1 MNSNIFSRARR
12 RTAILTAMLI
22 AIVAA
27 LGFAAGGFAQ
37 AGDAG
42 TVPKH
47 VGAAACAECHPR
59 QTEQW
64 RGSHH
69 ALAMQEAKEQTVLGD
84 FSGIRFTHGGVASRF
99 FRRDNRFFVNT
110 DGPDGRLA
118 DFEIKFTFGVHPLQQ
133 YLIELP
139 GGRLQALSIV
149 WDARPRAE
157 GGQRWYHLYPG
168 ERIKA
173 GDPLHWTARSQ
184 NWNYMC
190 AACHSTDLR
199 KNYDAAADT
208 FATRWSDINIAC
220 GACHG
225 PGSTHVQWG
234 RQAPASH
241 AATPD
246 KGLVKPSSVDANRR
260 WVFAPGDRIAH
271 RTGAT
276 APGGV
281 LDACF
286 ACHARRRQIVE
297 PPIPGAAF
305 LDNYAPTLLEAG
317 AYHADGQIDG
327 EVYEYGS
334 FTQSKMHRAG
344 VVCGD
349 CHDPHSLRPKASGNA
364 LCAQCHRPD
373 AFDVESHHGHKAGSA
388 GSLCIDCHMP
398 QKTYMGVDRR
408 RDHGFRVPRP
418 DMSVKHGL
426 PNACGRC
433 HDNRSAQWAAQAVA
447 RWRGK
452 ARPPALATAAF
463 SAARAQAAKA
473 GRLLAAVAQDGTEPA
488 IVRATA
494 LRSLPASPTAAARA
508 SIGAGLD
515 DADALV
521 RAAAASAAARLDPR
535 EQARTVG
542 PLLLDP
548 VRLVRIEAARTL
560 AGVPDTGLAPE
571 HRTARRSATDELIAS
586 ELAAAERP
594 ESHLNLADILG
605 RMGRSEDAEN
615 ELRQAMRLD
624 PRFVPARVNLADLY
638 RATRREAEAETLLR
652 EAIAIEPKSAEAYHA
667 LGLLKVRTGDRPG
680 ALAALAK
687 AAALA
692 PAVPRYAY
700 VHGVALHDSG
710 SVGQAMTILDQA
722 HRRFPADQDLL
733 VALAMFEHQRG
744 RRTIA
749 LDYVDRLTRLDPESA
764 RIKALRQRID
774 APGR

>member
-110 DGPDGRLA
+110 DGPDGHLA

-139 GGRLQALSIV
+139 GERLQALSIV
-149 WDARPRAE
+149 WDTRPRAE

-208 FATRWSDINIAC
+208 FATRWSDINVAC
-220 GACHG
+220 EACHG
-225 PGSTHVQWG
+225 PGSAHVQWG

-334 FTQSKMHRAG
+334 FAQSKMHRAG

-418 DMSVKHGL
+418 DMSVTHGL

-433 HDNRSAQWAAQAVA
+433 PTTDPPNGRRK
-447 RWRGK
+447 RWRVGA
-452 ARPPALATAAF
+452 ARPGHRRWPRRLSRRPGRKPRKPVACWPRWRRTGPNRPSFGPRRCVRCRHRRRRRRAPVSAPAWMTPMPWF
-463 SAARAQAAKA
+463 
-473 GRLLAAVAQDGTEPA
+473 GRPQP
-488 IVRATA
+488 R
-494 LRSLPASPTAAARA
+494 LPRA
-508 SIGAGLD
+508 SIHANRPERSAPCCSTPCGWF
-515 DADALV
+515 
-521 RAAAASAAARLDPR
+521 ASKPR
-535 EQARTVG
+535 ERLPACRT
-542 PLLLDP
+542 PDWRRNIAP
-548 VRLVRIEAARTL
+548 RD
-560 AGVPDTGLAPE
+560 VPP
-571 HRTARRSATDELIAS
+571 
-586 ELAAAERP
+586 
-594 ESHLNLADILG
+594 
-605 RMGRSEDAEN
+605 RMN
-615 ELRQAMRLD
+615 
-624 PRFVPARVNLADLY
+624 
-638 RATRREAEAETLLR
+638 
-652 EAIAIEPKSAEAYHA
+652 
-667 LGLLKVRTGDRPG
+667 
-680 ALAALAK
+680 
-687 AAALA
+687 
-692 PAVPRYAY
+692 
-700 VHGVALHDSG
+700 
-710 SVGQAMTILDQA
+710 
-722 HRRFPADQDLL
+722 
-733 VALAMFEHQRG
+733 
-744 RRTIA
+744 
-749 LDYVDRLTRLDPESA
+749 
-764 RIKALRQRID
+764 
-774 APGR
+774 

>member
-1 MNSNIFSRARR
+1 MNSDILSRTGRR
-12 RTAILTAMLI
+12 
-22 AIVAA
+22 AA
-27 LGFAAGGFAQ
+27 LLAALLAAIIAGVGFAMAGA
-37 AGDAG
+37 AGDS
-42 TVPKH
+42 VPRH

-69 ALAMQEAKEQTVLGD
+69 ALAMQEANEKTVLGD
-84 FSGIRFTHGGVASRF
+84 FGGTRFVHGGIASRF
-99 FRRDNRFFVNT
+99 FRRDNKHFVNT

-118 DFEIKFTFGVHPLQQ
+118 DFEIKYTFGVHPLQQ

-139 GGRLQALSIV
+139 GGRLQALSIA
-149 WDARPRAE
+149 WDTRSKRE

-184 NWNYMC
+184 NWNHMC

-208 FATRWSDINIAC
+208 FATRWSDINVAC
-220 GACHG
+220 EACHG
-225 PGSTHVQWG
+225 PGSAHVQWG
-234 RQAPASH
+234 RQPD
-241 AATPD
+241 AARAAAAD
-246 KGLVKPSSVDANRR
+246 KGLVGPDAGKAGR
-260 WVFAPGDRIAH
+260 WAFSPGARIAH
-271 RTGAT
+271 RTGA
-276 APGGV
+276 ALPGGV

-286 ACHARRRQIVE
+286 ACHARRRQLVE

-305 LDNYAPTLLEAG
+305 LDNYVPTLLDAG
-317 AYHADGQIDG
+317 AYHPDGQIDG
-327 EVYEYGS
+327 EVFEYGS
-334 FTQSKMHRAG
+334 FTQSKMHRTG
-344 VVCGD
+344 IVCGD
-349 CHDPHSLRPKASGNA
+349 CHDPHSLRLKASGNA
-364 LCAQCHRPD
+364 LCAQCHRPE

-418 DMSVKHGL
+418 DMSVKHGP
-426 PNACGRC
+426 PNACRHC
-433 HDNRSAQWAAQAVA
+433 HQDRSAQWAARAVE
-447 RWRGK
+447 RWHGK
-452 ARPPALATAAF
+452 TRPPAQATAAF
-463 SAARAQAAKA
+463 VAARAQTTEAA
-473 GRLLAAVAQDGTEPA
+473 RLLAEVARDKAGPG

-508 SIGAGLD
+508 SIGAGLGD
-515 DADALV
+515 TDALV
-521 RAAAASAAARLDPR
+521 RSAATAAAMHLDPR
-535 EQARTVG
+535 EQARAVG

-560 AGVPDTGLAPE
+560 AGVPDTALAPE
-571 HRTARRSATDELIAS
+571 HRAARRSATDELIAS

-594 ESHLNLADILG
+594 ESHLNLADIHA
-605 RMGRSEDAEN
+605 RMGRLADAEN

-624 PRFVPARVNLADLY
+624 PGFVPARVNLADLY
-638 RATRREAEAETLLR
+638 RATRREAEAEALLR
-652 EAIAIEPKSAEAYHA
+652 EAIGIEPRSAEAHHA

-692 PAVPRYAY
+692 PTVPRYAY

-710 SVGQAMTILDQA
+710 AVGQAMTVLDRA
-722 HRRFPADQDLL
+722 HRRFPADQDIL

-749 LDYVDRLTRLDPESA
+749 LDYVDRLARLDPESA
-764 RIKALRQRID
+764 RIKALRQQIG